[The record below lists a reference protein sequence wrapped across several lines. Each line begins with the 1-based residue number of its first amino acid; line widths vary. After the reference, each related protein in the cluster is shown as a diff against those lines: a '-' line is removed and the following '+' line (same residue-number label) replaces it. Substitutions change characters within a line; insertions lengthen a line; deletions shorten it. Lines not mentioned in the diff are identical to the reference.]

1 MFCNNKLIYFL
12 VSLSIVLAPIMVAAK
27 IDSFITHHYICTIDS
42 TSNDTDL
49 DKHCNNCYFYFSDN
63 NDHLTK
69 RQNISNLQLINSDLT
84 LLTHHELTDQDESKI
99 STRDPPL
106 LGK

>member
-1 MFCNNKLIYFL
+1 MFCNNKLIYFF

-27 IDSFITHHYICTIDS
+27 IDSFITHPYICTIDS

-49 DKHCNNCYFYFSDN
+49 DKHCDNCNFYFSDN
-63 NDHLTK
+63 DNFIE
-69 RQNISNLQLINSDLT
+69 RQNISNLNLIKSDLT
-84 LLTHHELTDQDESKI
+84 LLAHHELTGQDESEI